1 MDSVQEGYDA
11 FLLAK
16 RSKAGGNRMECRRM
30 HGEGFDAV
38 SSERESCF
46 AFLCM
51 FGFRAEGGLA
61 EKRAGTEMRTDCRRL
76 FSVRIDHFRLAFCE
90 RIYYNKREGTLHETE
105 RYTLHQ
111 TVSLWLRHGC
121 TCGGELNDIC
131 PPRKTRCCSLRLVR
145 RTACCG
151 R

>member
-1 MDSVQEGYDA
+1 MTHFFWLNAARQVVIARSEGECMG
-11 FLLAK
+11 
-16 RSKAGGNRMECRRM
+16 KASMPFHPRG
-30 HGEGFDAV
+30 
-38 SSERESCF
+38 ESCF

-51 FGFRAEGGLA
+51 FGFRAEGGLV
-61 EKRAGTEMRTDCRRL
+61 EKRAGTEMRTDRRQL

-90 RIYYNKREGTLHETE
+90 RIYYNKREGALHETE

-111 TVSLWLRHGC
+111 TVPLWLRHGC
-121 TCGGELNDIC
+121 TCGGKLNDIC
-131 PPRKTRCCSLRLVR
+131 PPRKTRCCTLRLVR